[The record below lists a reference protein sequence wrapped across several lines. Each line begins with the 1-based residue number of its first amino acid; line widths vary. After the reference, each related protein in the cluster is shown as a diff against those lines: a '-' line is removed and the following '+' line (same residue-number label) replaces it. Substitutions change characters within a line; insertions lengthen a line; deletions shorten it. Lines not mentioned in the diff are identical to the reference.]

1 MAKGFK
7 NLTSVQNP
15 ETGTSKTGQFIV
27 LDKMTISAQGGEC
40 QFTFDYYD
48 SEAAYD
54 AGRDKVRWLEE
65 KFNLF
70 VVNLTKAQVDALLTD
85 VYGTIKSGLEN
96 KLGVS
101 LQIIS

>member
-1 MAKGFK
+1 MAKGYK
-7 NLTSVQNP
+7 NLTSVMNP

-65 KFNLF
+65 RFNLF
-70 VVNLTKAQVDALLTD
+70 VVTLNKPAVDILLTD
-85 VYGTIKSGLEN
+85 VYGTIKAGLES

-101 LQIIS
+101 LQIIN